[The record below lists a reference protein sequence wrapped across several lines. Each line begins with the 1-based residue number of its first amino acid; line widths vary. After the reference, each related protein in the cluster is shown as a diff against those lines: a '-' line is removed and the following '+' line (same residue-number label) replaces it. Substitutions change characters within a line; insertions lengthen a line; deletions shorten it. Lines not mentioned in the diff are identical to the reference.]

1 MAKPPVSEITL
12 DALGTAINT
21 RTVRSSYLVANVGRI
36 TERDAVPQATDYLLQ
51 LEGIETVVVF
61 GINGIEIHV
70 SARSTDPR
78 VQLAELLEEMFSDVG
93 SAGGHD
99 EMAAAQLPLGI
110 FGDVSEDEDDLIR
123 IAGNLIEK
131 RFFEATGHDNPY
143 S

>member
-1 MAKPPVSEITL
+1 MSI
-12 DALGTAINT
+12 
-21 RTVRSSYLVANVGRI
+21 
-36 TERDAVPQATDYLLQ
+36 
-51 LEGIETVVVF
+51 
-61 GINGIEIHV
+61 
-70 SARSTDPR
+70 
-78 VQLAELLEEMFSDVG
+78 EEMFSDVG

-110 FGDVSEDEDDLIR
+110 FGDVSEDEADLIR